1 MISIRAYTPTDW
13 TDVDRIYREGLKT
26 GLATFETTPK
36 QQADFEG
43 KSVPDSA
50 IVATENG
57 AVIGWAI
64 LWPVSD
70 RCVYGGV
77 AEVSIY
83 LGEDARG
90 KGVGKQLLNA
100 LITRSEE
107 LGIWSLQAGT
117 FEDNIPSQAIH
128 KACGFR
134 LVGIRE
140 RIGKLH
146 GVWRNN
152 MIWERRST
160 RVGID

>member
-1 MISIRAYTPTDW
+1 MISIRAYTPADW
-13 TDVDRIYREGLKT
+13 TAVDRIYREGLKT

-36 QQADFEG
+36 QQTDFEG

-100 LITRSEE
+100 LVTRSEE